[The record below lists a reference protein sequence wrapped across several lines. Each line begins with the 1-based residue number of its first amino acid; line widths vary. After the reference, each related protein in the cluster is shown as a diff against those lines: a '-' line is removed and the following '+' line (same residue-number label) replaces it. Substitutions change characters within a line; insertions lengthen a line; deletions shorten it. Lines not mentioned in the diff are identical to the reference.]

1 MTNQCRG
8 VIIPHRDSIWTQ
20 NYTLAEI
27 TGILYKKSQP
37 EPGIGNG
44 RIYENYK
51 RYEPVSMITK
61 VLQQLWNF
69 EKLLKIMLFV
79 YKKQD
84 SIYRESIRSVSGS
97 KCTLERL
104 FCVTEN
110 HSLQERT
117 YIR

>member
-1 MTNQCRG
+1 
-8 VIIPHRDSIWTQ
+8 
-20 NYTLAEI
+20 
-27 TGILYKKSQP
+27 
-37 EPGIGNG
+37 
-44 RIYENYK
+44 
-51 RYEPVSMITK
+51 MITK

-104 FCVTEN
+104 FVSQKIIPCRKG
-110 HSLQERT
+110 L
-117 YIR
+117 I

>member
-1 MTNQCRG
+1 
-8 VIIPHRDSIWTQ
+8 
-20 NYTLAEI
+20 
-27 TGILYKKSQP
+27 
-37 EPGIGNG
+37 
-44 RIYENYK
+44 
-51 RYEPVSMITK
+51 MITK

-79 YKKQD
+79 YKNRTQYTGINQKRFRVEV
-84 SIYRESIRSVSGS
+84 YPGAP
-97 KCTLERL
+97 

>member
-1 MTNQCRG
+1 
-8 VIIPHRDSIWTQ
+8 
-20 NYTLAEI
+20 
-27 TGILYKKSQP
+27 
-37 EPGIGNG
+37 
-44 RIYENYK
+44 
-51 RYEPVSMITK
+51 MITK

-117 YIR
+117 YRR